1 MCGLAGIFNLDG
13 SPISTKYLASMT
25 QLIKHR
31 GPDDEGFL
39 LINKEKN
46 SFASHSGT
54 DSIDE
59 IRNSLSFL
67 PSESSGSFGMGF
79 RRLSIIDTS
88 AAGHQPMLDPAKN
101 FALCFNGEIYNYLEI
116 KKELEALG
124 HIFQSGSDSEVLLH
138 SYMQWHAACL
148 DRFIGMFA
156 IAIYDLRNNSLFIAR
171 DRLGIKPFLYYFDQK
186 RFVWGS
192 EEKQFVFS
200 GILNCSPNHQA
211 ISNYLSQH
219 LLFEDQSTFFNEIQ
233 QLPSGSYAIIN
244 QQGMKIQS
252 YWDIPIPQIQNY
264 LNEPESINTIQRLLK
279 DSIKLRLRSDVPLG
293 IALSGG
299 IDSSSVCCLAR
310 TLTNTSINTFS
321 VFYEGEKYDERT
333 YIEEVIKLGG
343 FEAKYHTSSNE
354 QQLSE
359 IEQWIYYQDAPSTS
373 GSPFSAYKNYQNVKD
388 SGIIVLLNGQGGDEL
403 FAGYPYFLKY
413 FFAQCMIDRKWLIA
427 LRELMYLGKNQGIKT
442 LIAQVY
448 LTLKRSFSSS
458 SVLRNLEFNKYIS
471 SDLYPVHDNNAIIEY
486 PDSDYFVNALYR
498 SVRKTH
504 LPHMLRWED
513 RNSMANSIE
522 SRVPFLDHRLVEA
535 SFFIPP
541 ELKIKNGFQKYILR
555 KSMSGIVPEP
565 ILKRTDKIGFGTP
578 TDEWTGSSLHAEIK
592 ELLHSNIFLHRPWIK
607 GRAVLNKIET
617 RPDSFGVNE
626 LWRIASTELW
636 HRRFFNS

>member
-1 MCGLAGIFNLDG
+1 
-13 SPISTKYLASMT
+13 MT

-31 GPDDEGFL
+31 GPNDEGFL
-39 LINKEKN
+39 LVNPGTN
-46 SFASHSGT
+46 SWISHSGF
-54 DSIDE
+54 
-59 IRNSLSFL
+59 NSTTEVKEKLTIL
-67 PSESSGSFGMGF
+67 PNETNSSFGMGF

-88 AAGHQPMLDPAKN
+88 AAGHQPMLDQSNN
-101 FALCFNGEIYNYLEI
+101 FALCFNGEIYNYVEI

-124 HIFQSGSDSEVLLH
+124 HNFHSGSDSEVLLH
-138 SYMQWHAACL
+138 SYMQWNTACL
-148 DRFIGMFA
+148 DKFIGMFA
-156 IAIYDLRNNSLFIAR
+156 IAIFDLKKNSLFIAR
-171 DRLGIKPFLYYFDQK
+171 DRIGIKPLLYFFDQK

-200 GILNCSPNHQA
+200 GIENCSPNHQA
-211 ISNYLSQH
+211 INNYLSQH

-244 QQGMKIQS
+244 KQGMKIQS
-252 YWDIPIPQIQNY
+252 YWDIPIPQAQNY
-264 LNEPESINTIQRLLK
+264 LNESESINTVQRLLK
-279 DSIKLRLRSDVPLG
+279 DSVRLRLRSDVPLG

-310 TLTNTSINTFS
+310 TLTETRINTFS
-321 VFYEGEKYDERT
+321 VFYEGEKYDERN
-333 YIEEVIKLGG
+333 YIEEVIQQGG
-343 FEAKYHTSSNE
+343 FEAKYHTSSHK

-359 IEQWIYYQDAPSTS
+359 IEQWIYYQDAPASS

-413 FFAQCMIDRKWLIA
+413 FLAQCMMDRKWITA

-442 LIAQVY
+442 LVAQIY
-448 LTLKRSFSSS
+448 LTFKRTFSSS
-458 SVLRNLEFNKYIS
+458 HVLRQLEFNKYIS
-471 SDLYPVHDNNAIIEY
+471 SDLYPAHEKNAIIDY
-486 PDSDYFVNALYR
+486 PDTDYFVNALYQ
-498 SVRKTH
+498 SIRKTH

-535 SFFIPP
+535 SFYIPP
-541 ELKIKNGFQKYILR
+541 DLKIKNGYQKYILR
-555 KSMSGIVPEP
+555 KSMSGIVPDR
-565 ILKRTDKIGFGTP
+565 ILKRKDKIGFGTP
-578 TDEWTGSSLHAEIK
+578 TDEWTGRSLHKDIK
-592 ELLHSNIFLHRPWIK
+592 DLLHSNDFLHRPWIN

-617 RPDSFGVNE
+617 HPDSFGVNE